1 MTEQAGRRRG
11 RPKGSQSPSPATGIQ
26 ALDRGLD
33 VLEALATH
41 DGITLTELS
50 AHLGQSSATMY
61 RVLATLEQR
70 RYVEASPERQE
81 WFVGP
86 EAFRLGSA
94 FVRRTNIV
102 ERSRSVMR
110 DLMSRTGET
119 SNLGIEREGH
129 VLFVSQVES
138 NETIRAYFPPGARS
152 PLHASGIGKAL
163 LATFDEDRLEAFIKG
178 ANFTRFTDK
187 TIATADRLR
196 EEMHATRQRGYSFDD
211 EERTIGMRCVAACIL
226 NGYSEA
232 VAGISISGPTPRM
245 PDARIRE
252 IGLLVTE
259 AAREISRRLGA
270 S

>member
-1 MTEQAGRRRG
+1 MEQTTRRRG
-11 RPKGSQSPSPATGIQ
+11 RPKGMRSPAPGTGIQ

-33 VLEALATH
+33 VLEALAAH

-50 AHLGQSSATMY
+50 AFLGQSAATMY

-70 RYVEASPERQE
+70 RYVETSPERQE

-86 EAFRLGSA
+86 EAFRLGAA

-119 SNLGIEREGH
+119 SNLGIEREGY

-138 NETIRAYFPPGARS
+138 HETIRAYYPPGARS

-163 LATFDEDRLEAFIKG
+163 LSAFDEVRLEAFIK
-178 ANFTRFTDK
+178 ATTFTRFTDK
-187 TIATADRLR
+187 TIATAGKLR
-196 EEMHATRQRGYSFDD
+196 EEVEATRQRGYSFDD

-226 NGYSEA
+226 NSHSEA

-245 PDARIRE
+245 PDARIRK

-270 S
+270 N